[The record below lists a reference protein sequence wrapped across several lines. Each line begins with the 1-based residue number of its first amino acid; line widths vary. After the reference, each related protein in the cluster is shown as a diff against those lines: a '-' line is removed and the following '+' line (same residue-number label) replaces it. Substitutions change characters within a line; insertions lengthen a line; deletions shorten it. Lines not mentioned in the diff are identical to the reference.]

1 MGRGRSINLVIVIIV
16 IACSLIT
23 VVGMLA
29 VLHILV
35 W

>member
-1 MGRGRSINLVIVIIV
+1 MGRGRSITLVIAMIV

-23 VVGMLA
+23 VVGVLA
-29 VLHILV
+29 LLHIFA

>member
-1 MGRGRSINLVIVIIV
+1 MGRGRSVNLVVVIIV

-23 VVGMLA
+23 VVGVLA
-29 VLHILV
+29 VLHIFV